1 MTERERPDP
10 GPGEMSREA
19 MTSDRCP
26 AVEEGSREGH
36 PKGPAKALPTGK
48 VGWDVTQ
55 RRGGAGEAIAKAQ
68 PKLRQCGKVDHDA
81 RREEGHREDS
91 AEALPARKQW
101 KKGHREDSAK
111 ALSTRKQGKEGS
123 SRELSRSL
131 AHTESEWHDEGDDSS
146 SLLVREARTSSIAQ
160 VLRPD
165 IQVLPEWS
173 PKEPA
178 RSSLRGSA
186 EASPT
191 TERCARVMRV
201 WPVPVCRQASAV
213 DTGLTG
219 ADLSVGQGR
228 HSSTLRASVE
238 GKVQLQ

>member
-1 MTERERPDP
+1 
-10 GPGEMSREA
+10 
-19 MTSDRCP
+19 MTSDGCP
-26 AVEEGSREGH
+26 AVEEGSREGR
-36 PKGPAKALPTGK
+36 PKGSAKALPTGK

-55 RRGGAGEAIAKAQ
+55 RRGGAGEAIAKAR

-81 RREEGHREDS
+81 RGWEGHREDS
-91 AEALPARKQW
+91 AEAL
-101 KKGHREDSAK
+101 
-111 ALSTRKQGKEGS
+111 STRKRGRRGS
-123 SRELSRSL
+123 SRELGRSL

-146 SLLVREARTSSIAQ
+146 SLLVREARMSSIAQ

-165 IQVLPEWS
+165 IQLLPEWI
-173 PKEPA
+173 PREPG

-191 TERCARVMRV
+191 TERCACVMRV

-228 HSSTLRASVE
+228 HSSALRASVE